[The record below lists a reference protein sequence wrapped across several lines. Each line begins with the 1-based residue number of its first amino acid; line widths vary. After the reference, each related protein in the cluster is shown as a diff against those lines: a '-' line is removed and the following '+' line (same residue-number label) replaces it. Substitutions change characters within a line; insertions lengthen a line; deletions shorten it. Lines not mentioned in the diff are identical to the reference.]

1 MKLHTLLFILSFTL
15 LTLLGERTVAQTSG
29 EEDRD
34 YWIATLSRIVDPV
47 LENMSQGTLRKN
59 MPVETLSGKSNPSN
73 ARTTHL
79 EALGRTLV
87 GIAPWLELGPDD
99 TPEGKLRARYIKLA
113 CQAIKN
119 GVDPSSPD
127 FLNFTVTRQPLV
139 DAAFLCHGLIRAPK
153 QLWGNLDEQTRR
165 NFLTAMDSI
174 RRIKPVES
182 NWLLFSAMVETAL
195 LELTGKWNP
204 APVTYALT
212 RFKEWYKGDAWY
224 GDGKDLHFDYYGS
237 YVIHP
242 MLLDILRVMQ
252 RHGKGEADFAA
263 LETKRFT
270 RYAAQQ
276 ERMISPDGAYPVVGR
291 SITYRFGAF
300 QALSQAALLDLL
312 PEEISPAQVR
322 CALTAVIR
330 RHMQVEGNFD
340 QKGWLTLGFC
350 GHQPQLA
357 ERYISTGSL
366 YLCTAVFP
374 ALGLP
379 ATTPFWNDPAADW
392 SGKRAWNGDR
402 NVRLDKAIKY

>member
-1 MKLHTLLFILSFTL
+1 MKFKITLILQTLLLSLIPGPTIS
-15 LTLLGERTVAQTSG
+15 RTTGQ
-29 EEDRD
+29 EDRA
-34 YWIATLSRIVDPV
+34 YWIATLTRIADPV
-47 LENMSQGTLRKN
+47 LENMSRGKLKKR
-59 MPVETLSGKSNPSN
+59 MPVETVSGKVAPPNT
-73 ARTTHL
+73 RTTHL
-79 EALGRTLV
+79 EALGRTLA

-113 CQAIKN
+113 CKSIEN
-119 GVDPSSPD
+119 GVNPSSPD

-153 QLWGNLDEQTRR
+153 QLWGNLSEQARR
-165 NFLTAMDSI
+165 NFLAAMNNI
-174 RRIKPVES
+174 RKIKPVES
-182 NWLLFSAMVETAL
+182 NWLLFSAMVEATL
-195 LELTGKWNP
+195 LDLTGEWNP
-204 APVTYALT
+204 APVEYALS
-212 RFKEWYKGDAWY
+212 RFEEWYKGDAWY

-242 MLLDILRVMQ
+242 MLLDILRIMQ
-252 RHGKGEADFAA
+252 KHGKGAAEFAA
-263 LETKRFT
+263 LEAKRFT

-276 ERMISPDGAYPVVGR
+276 ERMISPDGAYPVIGR

-300 QALSQAALLDLL
+300 QVLSQAALLGLL
-312 PEEISPAQVR
+312 PSYITPSQTR

-330 RHMQVEGNFD
+330 RHMETEGNFD
-340 QKGWLTLGFC
+340 NDGWLTLGFC

-374 ALGLP
+374 ALGLSP
-379 ATTPFWNDPAADW
+379 ATEFWSAPAADW
-392 SGKRAWNGDR
+392 SGKQAWDGNR